1 MTYAYSLFIP
11 CVNYP
16 LHEFLG
22 TDMRI
27 DGYETQLRLA
37 PARGLVAEVSS
48 GSVIHCR
55 CATPMG
61 SGLDIQH
68 GLIITADVYL
78 RTDMHH
84 DYMTSLYHLHRI

>member
-1 MTYAYSLFIP
+1 
-11 CVNYP
+11 
-16 LHEFLG
+16 
-22 TDMRI
+22 MRM

-48 GSVIHCR
+48 GSVIHGR

-84 DYMTSLYHLHRI
+84 DYMTSALHLHHI

>member
-1 MTYAYSLFIP
+1 
-11 CVNYP
+11 
-16 LHEFLG
+16 
-22 TDMRI
+22 MRM

-37 PARGLVAEVSS
+37 PARGIGCRGEYAPVA
-48 GSVIHCR
+48 IHGPCV
-55 CATPMG
+55 TPMG

-84 DYMTSLYHLHRI
+84 DYMTSSSLHYIAFDLYLCL